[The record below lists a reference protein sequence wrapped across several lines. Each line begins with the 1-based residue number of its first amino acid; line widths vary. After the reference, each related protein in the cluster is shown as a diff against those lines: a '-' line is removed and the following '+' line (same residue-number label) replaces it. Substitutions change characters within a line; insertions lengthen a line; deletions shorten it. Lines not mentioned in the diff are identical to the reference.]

1 VRSFALPYG
10 HRRRHAKPV
19 PDTPA
24 LAASSLSA
32 GYPGSTTLALRD
44 VSLKIPVGAK
54 VALVGPNGSG
64 KSTLLKV
71 VCGLLTARAG
81 EVSVFGNAV
90 GTCHHRVAYLPQRG
104 ELDWRFPVSVR
115 RLVMGGRYVHLG
127 WIKRPAGSDRRIV
140 EEVMERLGI
149 ADLAGRRIG
158 ELSGGQRQRALLA
171 RALAQQSDL
180 LLLDEPMTAVDAETR
195 VAISS
200 ALSELRESGK
210 TIVVATHDLE
220 SLASEFD
227 GALCLRD
234 GREAR
239 PQPGAFVGFPVGRSS
254 WTG

>member
-1 VRSFALPYG
+1 MRLSLPYG
-10 HRRRHAKPV
+10 HRRHAAPV
-19 PDTPA
+19 PDAPA
-24 LAASSLSA
+24 LALRSVGA

-44 VSLKIPVGAK
+44 VSLKVPVGAK

-71 VCGLLTARAG
+71 VCGLLPARVG

-90 GTCHHRVAYLPQRG
+90 GMCHHRVAYLPQRG
-104 ELDWRFPVSVR
+104 ELDWRFPISVR

-127 WIKRPAGSDRRIV
+127 WLKRPVKSDRRIV
-140 EEVMERLGI
+140 EGTMESLGI
-149 ADLAGRRIG
+149 AELANRQIG

-171 RALAQQSDL
+171 RALVQKSDL
-180 LLLDEPMTAVDAETR
+180 LLLDEPMTAVDAGTR
-195 VAISS
+195 MEISA

-227 GALCLRD
+227 AAIHLRE
-234 GREAR
+234 GRQTE
-239 PQPGAFVGFPVGRSS
+239 PESGTFVGLPLGWKR
-254 WTG
+254 